1 MLCPSINRHC
11 KELRCKIKLQIRFAM
26 DMLDNHGEQLIIYN
40 FAKVGFVFLM
50 PANMDFVT
58 SSD

>member
-1 MLCPSINRHC
+1 MGML
-11 KELRCKIKLQIRFAM
+11 E
-26 DMLDNHGEQLIIYN
+26 NHGEQQIIYS